1 MHERFRT
8 IALSAWG
15 RFVTTR
21 AGLTLAVCL
30 LLAVAAVGTAVAR
43 LEFRPDRSDLI
54 NPGLAWNKRY
64 HDYKENFP
72 RWNDVIVVLDSSS
85 IAASATSDAHSA
97 TQQQADVLAAQI
109 AAELRKSPF
118 VHVAES
124 GFDSAEGGPKLFM
137 LAARGEPREKADES
151 LRDTFEHAL
160 QALSEGRNLAAAENA
175 NAALALLLG
184 QINAAQQ
191 VDQESGENRGEDR
204 LDELERFLRPYLD
217 GLRGETP
224 DFSFLDPRPSRWV
237 PFASRNGSG
246 PLRYVRV
253 SFARDP
259 NAAAGGIDDLA
270 PRLAWLRSS
279 IRSIVDASA
288 APALQWGVTG
298 VTVVESDETTQSMED
313 GAKSSVLAFI
323 AITALMVIA
332 FRGWIVPML
341 AAGSL
346 LVGLAWSFGWL
357 MLSVG
362 HLQVLSVMFCSIL
375 MGLGIDY
382 ALLFISRLEL
392 VVSEHEEE
400 DLPHAASRVMRGAGP
415 GMITGALTAAA
426 AFAST
431 ALTDFAGVSEM
442 GIIAG
447 GGILLCLVAI
457 LCCLPASLRLT
468 GAWKS
473 IIRHRP
479 GGETAHFGRGWFD
492 GFDARP
498 LRTLIGTAIAV
509 AVLLLFAR
517 NVRYDPNV
525 LNLQSPS
532 VESVHWQQRIAR
544 DDAQSIWGAILLAV
558 PEQAAEIAA
567 RLHDLPE
574 VSSVGGMG
582 MLYPADLAGRIELV
596 AAAGETPLSAPQ
608 AQRGVGPL
616 LTQLAL
622 VQTGVRANASRAE
635 GEVRQRLEA
644 IAQSIA
650 SAVVEAQRLPVP
662 VRDERWTAINEAFTV
677 ARDRLHD
684 WIELALAP
692 GGPTADDL
700 PSAIRHPNIG
710 LDGTWSLVANPAAD
724 PLGRAVL
731 DPELLGSFVN
741 AVSDVSPTALGPPVQ
756 IYESSRVIVRS
767 YILAACYA
775 LATMI
780 VVLMIDFRSLPDTLC
795 SMLPAVLGFIGAFGI
810 MGATGMTLNF
820 ANLIILPLVF
830 GIAMDVS
837 VNCVHRWRA
846 EPRGKP
852 AGLSG
857 GTGRG
862 ITLAMLTTMIGF
874 AALLVADHRGIRS
887 LGIVMLLGMGTAL
900 IACYTALPAVL
911 RLRTTPGHDLPIET
925 DELDEQVED

>member
-15 RFVTTR
+15 RLVTTR
-21 AGLTLAVCL
+21 AGLTLVTCL
-30 LLAVAAVGTAVAR
+30 LLAAAAAAVAVAR

-54 NPGLAWNKRY
+54 NPAISWNKRY

-72 RWNDVIVVLDSSS
+72 RWNDVIVVLDAVSV
-85 IAASATSDAHSA
+85 AEDGTTEGLLRA
-97 TQQQADVLAAQI
+97 QNLADELARKI
-109 AAELRKSPF
+109 AAELRKDPL

-124 GFDSAEGGPKLFM
+124 GFDSSEGGPKLFM
-137 LAARGEPREKADES
+137 LAPREKEDE
-151 LRDTFEHAL
+151 DQPGTFEHAL
-160 QALSEGRNLAAAENA
+160 REMAHGRSLARAENA
-175 NAALALLLG
+175 NAALGVLLG
-184 QINAAQQ
+184 RLNAAEDTPPAGDAQ
-191 VDQESGENRGEDR
+191 DGNRR

-217 GLRGETP
+217 GLRGEAA
-224 DFSFLDPRPSRWV
+224 DFSFLSPRPSRWV

-259 NAAAGGIDDLA
+259 NATSGGIDNLSEK
-270 PRLAWLRSS
+270 LLWLRST
-279 IRSIVDASA
+279 IRSVVDSSDS
-288 APALQWGVTG
+288 PALAWGVTG
-298 VTVVESDETTQSMED
+298 VPVVESDETTQSMHD
-313 GAKSSVLAFI
+313 GTKSSVLAFM
-323 AITALMVIA
+323 AITALMVVA
-332 FRGWIVPML
+332 FRGWIVPLL

-357 MLSVG
+357 VISVG

-392 VVSEHEEE
+392 VVSEHAEE
-400 DLPHAASRVMRGAGP
+400 DLPHATSRVMRGAGP

-431 ALTDFAGVSEM
+431 ALTDFAGMSEM

-447 GGILLCLVAI
+447 GGILLCLIAI
-457 LCCLPASLRLT
+457 LCCLPASLALT
-468 GAWKS
+468 GAWKR

-479 GGETAHFGRGWFD
+479 GGESAHFGRGWLDVFD
-492 GFDARP
+492 SRP
-498 LRTLIGTAIAV
+498 VATLIGTALVV
-509 AVLLLFAR
+509 AALLFMAQR
-517 NVRYDPNV
+517 VRYDPNV

-544 DDAQSIWGAILLAV
+544 DDAQSIWGAIVLTT
-558 PEQAAEIAA
+558 PNEAADLTM
-567 RLHDLPE
+567 RLRALPE
-574 VSSVGGMG
+574 VSDVGGMG
-582 MLYPADLAGRIELV
+582 ILYPADLDERVQLV
-596 AAAGETPLSAPQ
+596 AATREAPVAAPQ
-608 AQRGVGPL
+608 ADRGIDPL
-616 LTQLAL
+616 LAQLAL
-622 VQTGVRANASRAE
+622 VQAGVRANARRAE
-635 GEVRQRLEA
+635 GDIRQRLER
-644 IAQSIA
+644 IAESIS
-650 SAVVEAQRLPVP
+650 SALTTAQALPDS
-662 VRDERWTAINEAFTV
+662 VRIERWDALNSAFTA
-677 ARDRLHD
+677 ARDGLGD
-684 WIELALAP
+684 WIERALAP

-700 PSAIRHPNIG
+700 PPAVRNPSIG
-710 LDGTWSLVANPAAD
+710 LDGTWSLVANPATD

-731 DPELLGSFVN
+731 DPELLGSFVT
-741 AVSDVSPTALGPPVQ
+741 AVSDVAPTALGPPVQ
-756 IYESSRVIVRS
+756 IYESSRIIVRS

-775 LATMI
+775 LATI
-780 VVLMIDFRSLPDTLC
+780 LVVLMLDFRSLADTLC
-795 SMLPAVLGFIGAFGI
+795 AMLPAVLGFIGAFGI

-846 EPRGKP
+846 DPRGKP

-887 LGIVMLLGMGTAL
+887 LGTVMLLGLGTAL

-911 RLRTTPGHDLPIET
+911 RLRTRPGHDQPTET
-925 DELDEQVED
+925 DDLLEAPVV